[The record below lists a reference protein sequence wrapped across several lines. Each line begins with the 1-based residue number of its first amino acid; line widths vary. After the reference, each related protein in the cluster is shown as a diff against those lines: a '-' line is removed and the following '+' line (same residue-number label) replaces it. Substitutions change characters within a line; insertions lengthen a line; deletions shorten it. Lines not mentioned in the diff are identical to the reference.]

1 MTKRDEFDLDGDF
14 EGSYDPLL
22 FAADSYGSD
31 NFDDLIKKN
40 KNKDSDKDTKHSTGK
55 RGRPVEI
62 KDPRYKVVVPTKISK
77 ATDVK
82 LYNLK
87 GYMSEFREISGRI
100 SFDKIV
106 DALAENYIKTQL
118 PATTEKIL
126 REQIKDD
133 FDALEK

>member
-1 MTKRDEFDLDGDF
+1 MVDRKDFDTN
-14 EGSYDPLL
+14 GSFNGMYDPLL
-22 FAADSYGSD
+22 SGNDNFASD
-31 NFDDLIKKN
+31 NFDQLIPTTQKSK
-40 KNKDSDKDTKHSTGK
+40 STSKHTGK

-77 ATDVK
+77 ATDTK

-87 GYMSEFREISGRI
+87 SYMSEFRETTGRI
-100 SFDKIV
+100 TFNNIV

-126 REQIKDD
+126 REQIQTD
-133 FDALEK
+133 FDKLEK